1 MTKGNI
7 HILQIVEASMAVH
20 NVNIFPGYGAMVI
33 SACNW
38 AEEDQ
43 KGTSTL
49 I

>member
-7 HILQIVEASMAVH
+7 HILQIVETSIVVH
-20 NVNIFPGYGAMVI
+20 NFNIFLGFGAMVI

-43 KGTSTL
+43 KETSTL